1 MVHVMRKSRVGM
13 IAAGSAAGG
22 MALAYLCDPDRGRS
36 RRAQLTD
43 QASAALRRGR
53 RRAGRRARYGK
64 GQLVGAARE
73 TAGAGQLNP
82 VDDIDIAQGIKQR
95 FARLDIPTT
104 DVKIDVLAGTATL
117 RGQLGDEDRIGQAQH
132 EAMKVPGV
140 RAVESFLH
148 LPGEPAP
155 NKATSLS
162 AIP

>member
-1 MVHVMRKSRVGM
+1 MVHVMSKARVGL

-36 RRAQLTD
+36 RRARLAD

-73 TAGAGQLNP
+73 AVGAGRLSP

-95 FARLDIPTT
+95 FARLDIPTA
-104 DVKIDVLAGTATL
+104 DVKIDVVAGTATL
-117 RGQLGDEDRIGQAQH
+117 RGQLGDEDQIGQAQD
-132 EAMKVPGV
+132 EAVKVPGV
-140 RAVESFLH
+140 RAAKSFLH